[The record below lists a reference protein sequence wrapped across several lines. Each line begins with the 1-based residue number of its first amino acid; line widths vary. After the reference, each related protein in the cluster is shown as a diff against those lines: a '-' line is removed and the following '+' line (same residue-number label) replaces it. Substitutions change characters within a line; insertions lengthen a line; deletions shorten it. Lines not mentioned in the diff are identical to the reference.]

1 MTAPKAR
8 PGDPAPEV
16 IEACRRG
23 DPKAL
28 DAVFRE
34 QSPALERLLARMIGP
49 GADLEDMLQ
58 QTFMSAIGAFP
69 KYRGEASIRTWL
81 ARIAV
86 NAVRQ
91 HRRRPAVKRR
101 AALELVPYELEHDSP
116 PVDRVADHRR
126 KLERLFEHLDAIGS
140 KKKLAFVLTT
150 IDGRSIE
157 ETAALMGASKSATN
171 SRVYWARRALLSRAR
186 KDPMLKDLLVGEE
199 LS

>member
-1 MTAPKAR
+1 MTATKAR

-16 IEACRRG
+16 IKACRRG

-58 QTFMSAIGAFP
+58 QTFLSAIIAFP

-91 HRRRPAVKRR
+91 DKRRPAVKRR
-101 AALELVPYELEHDSP
+101 ASLELVPDEREHDAP
-116 PVDRVADHRR
+116 RVDRVADQRR
-126 KLERLFEHLDAIGS
+126 KLERLFEHLEAIGS
-140 KKKLAFVLTT
+140 KKKIAFVLTT

-157 ETAALMGASKSATN
+157 ETAALMGASKSATK

-186 KDPMLKDLLVGEE
+186 KDPMLQDLLEGEG
-199 LS
+199 LP